1 LGHSLANSSIFFLI
15 LFFLVVSPVVLL
27 SAGYGSSQSSY
38 PIFGYAQHTYGG
50 MSTGGDYSY
59 YGTSFTLAG
68 DATITSIS
76 AEMAIRYSPS
86 RPDIVSHYRYA
97 IYKDNGAAGELVAQ
111 TEIGSEKPEDGN
123 PLAYDKFW
131 TLNLP
136 SPVTL
141 HAGNYWLISMDDSQ
155 LVEMHT
161 EQTTQVQRGIWGNF
175 GGMDFPVSLDTGNLA
190 PYNNAVFAI
199 YASGQGTVSTLSP
212 PGPDASN
219 PNVAFITIA
228 CQNANDDVGSVQIV
242 GSLNVYGGGISQAT
256 IDFAYRDSANFT
268 YQPFTQ
274 TVTASDGSFTLDWI
288 PPTAGNYVIN
298 ATYWGSDLYTSTFKE
313 LNVLV
318 APATGNISQTVFSVD
333 SNSTVSDLAFNSD
346 SDELS
351 FSVAGETGT
360 LGYVDVCIGKSL
372 VENASAIHAFIDG
385 VEAAYTVSEMGNS
398 WIFHFTYHHSSHDIK
413 FDLAGT
419 SESSAVPEMT
429 QETTPLVVAVLVI
442 VLVFAAV
449 VVIAQKRK

>member
-1 LGHSLANSSIFFLI
+1 MGLANSSVFFLI
-15 LFFLVVSPVVLL
+15 LIFLFVSPVALL
-27 SAGYGSSQSSY
+27 SVGLGSSQSSY

-76 AEMAIRYSPS
+76 CEMAIRYSPS
-86 RPDIVSHYRYA
+86 RPNTVSHYRYA
-97 IYKDNGAAGELVAQ
+97 IYKDNGATGEFVAQ
-111 TEIGSEKPEDGN
+111 TDIGSEKPEDGN

-141 HAGNYWLISMDDSQ
+141 HAGNYWLISIDDSQ

-175 GGMDFPVSLDTGNLA
+175 GSIYFPASIDTGNLA

-228 CQNANDDVGSVQIV
+228 CQNANNAAGSVQIV
-242 GSLNVYGGGISQAT
+242 GSLDVYDGGIAQGT
-256 IDFAYRDSANFT
+256 IDFAYRESANFT

-274 TVTASDGSFTLDWI
+274 IATASEGSFTVDWT
-288 PPTAGNYVIN
+288 PPAAGSYVIN
-298 ATYWGSDLYTSTFKE
+298 ATYWGSDLYTATFKE

-318 APATGNISQTVFSVD
+318 APATGNVSQTVFSVD
-333 SNSTVSDLAFNSD
+333 SNSTISGLAFNSN

-360 LGYVDVCIGKSL
+360 TGYVDVCIGKNL
-372 VENASAIHAFIDG
+372 VENVSAIHAFIDG
-385 VEAAYTVSEMGNS
+385 AEATYVVSELGNS
-398 WIFHFTYHHSSHDIK
+398 WILHFTYHHSSHDIK
-413 FDLAGT
+413 FDLTGA
-419 SESSAVPEMT
+419 SESSAVPEIG
-429 QETTPLVVAVLVI
+429 QETTSLVI
-442 VLVFAAV
+442 AVLVFAGIV
-449 VVIAQKRK
+449 VAIFVITQKKH